1 DIAEKFFHT
10 DELVRILDAHKE
22 GKEDYARHIWV
33 VYMFL
38 LWYGQYFH
46 ENGASVSMEDE
57 LEFERIRKNNRNATM
72 NATN

>member
-1 DIAEKFFHT
+1 M
-10 DELVRILDAHKE
+10 LVQILDDHRS

-38 LWYGQYFH
+38 LWYKEYFT
-46 ENGASVSMEDE
+46 EGGCSVSIEDE

-72 NATN
+72 NNQA